1 MIKYVTLFLSII
13 ITLIVIYIISV
24 WKGMDSFL
32 FAWILNFMLMIAV
45 FSFSQTMKPKLT
57 SSYYDIKDWEKGGR
71 VYASLGVTLF
81 RKILVW
87 IGWEKLH
94 KKANPVKKGLNSL
107 LQLEHGTRQSEFG
120 HLVVFLI
127 VLVVNIFVAIKFG
140 FVNSLWLLILNLIL
154 NFFPIILQRYN
165 RPRLKRIINM
175 NRN

>member
-1 MIKYVTLFLSII
+1 MIKYITLFLSII

-57 SSYYDIKDWEKGGR
+57 SSYYDIKDWERGGR

-127 VLVVNIFVAIKFG
+127 VLVRSEEHTSELQSRENLVCR
-140 FVNSLWLLILNLIL
+140 LLL
-154 NFFPIILQRYN
+154 
-165 RPRLKRIINM
+165 
-175 NRN
+175 